1 MSKHTSLQPNSIL
14 VADDH
19 TVVRRGLRQVIADE
33 CDGVM
38 VEEASTGQGVLDAV
52 QRQDWSVVILDINLP
67 DKNGLEV
74 LKELKAMRPQLP
86 VLVLSHHAEAQY
98 AARAFKA
105 GAAGYLTKESASEEL
120 AIAIRKV
127 RAGGRYVSPSF
138 AEQMAGHL
146 TGELDTLLHHALS
159 DREHLVL
166 CQMAQGKAV
175 SQIADELALS
185 VKTVSTY
192 RARLLEKLQLTNN
205 AELMRYALDQRL
217 VE

>member
-1 MSKHTSLQPNSIL
+1 MLKHAPLQPASIL

-33 CDGVM
+33 CDGAV
-38 VEEASTGQGVLDAV
+38 VEETSTGQGVLDAV
-52 QRQDWSVVILDINLP
+52 QRQDWSVIILDINLP

-74 LKELKAMRPQLP
+74 LKELKVMRPDLP
-86 VLVLSHHAEAQY
+86 VLILSHHAEAQY

-120 AIAIRKV
+120 AMAIRKV

-138 AEQMAGHL
+138 AEQMAGRL
-146 TGELDTLLHHALS
+146 TGELDVLLHHTLS

-166 CQMAQGKAV
+166 CQIARGKAV

-192 RARLLEKLQLTNN
+192 RSRLLEKLHLTNN

>member
-1 MSKHTSLQPNSIL
+1 MTRTAPYQPCSVL

-19 TVVRRGLRQVIADE
+19 AVVRRGLRQVIAEE
-33 CDGVM
+33 CDGAV

-52 QRQDWSVVILDINLP
+52 RRQDWAVVVLDINLP

-74 LKELKAMRPQLP
+74 LKDLKAMRPALP
-86 VLVLSHHAEAQY
+86 VLILSHHAEAEY

-120 AIAIRKV
+120 AAAIRKV
-127 RAGGRYVSPSF
+127 LAGGRYVSPSF
-138 AEQMAGHL
+138 AEQLAGHL
-146 TGELDTLLHHALS
+146 TGEIDTLPHHALS

-166 CQMAQGKAV
+166 CQIARGKAV

-185 VKTVSTY
+185 VKTISAY
-192 RARLLEKLQLTNN
+192 RARLLEKLHLANN

>member
-1 MSKHTSLQPNSIL
+1 MPRTAPHQPCSIL

-19 TVVRRGLRQVIADE
+19 AVVRRGLRQVIAEE
-33 CDGVM
+33 CDGAV

-52 QRQDWSVVILDINLP
+52 RRQDWAVVILDINLP

-74 LKELKAMRPQLP
+74 LKDLKAMRPALP
-86 VLVLSHHAEAQY
+86 VLILSHHAEAQY

-120 AIAIRKV
+120 AVAIHKV
-127 RAGGRYVSPSF
+127 LAGGRYVSPSF
-138 AEQMAGHL
+138 AEQLAGHL
-146 TGELDTLLHHALS
+146 TGELGALLHHALS
-159 DREHLVL
+159 DREHQVL
-166 CQMAQGKAV
+166 CQIARGKAV

-185 VKTVSTY
+185 VKTISTY
-192 RARLLEKLQLTNN
+192 RARLLEKLHLANN
-205 AELMRYALDQRL
+205 AELMRYAFDHRL